1 MIDPL
6 FFSRLF
12 GIVRMVF
19 RILFVIVFWLP
30 EMILAGDVV
39 DLWNREIIPPGNKE
53 ADNSHHFINSHRK
66 STSSGYLVFFVCFKH
81 LGNAKIKRFC
91 LGLERVSGSNPGVWV
106 FAPQ

>member
-1 MIDPL
+1 MIGPL
-6 FFSRLF
+6 FFSCLL

-53 ADNSHHFINSHRK
+53 ADNSHHFINSHHK
-66 STSSGYLVFFVCFKH
+66 ST
-81 LGNAKIKRFC
+81 FC
-91 LGLERVSGSNPGVWV
+91 LYIRIFGIFCL
-106 FAPQ
+106 F

>member
-6 FFSRLF
+6 FFSCLL

-53 ADNSHHFINSHRK
+53 ADNSHHSHRK
-66 STSSGYLVFFVCFKH
+66 SGYLVFFVCYKH
-81 LGNAKIKRFC
+81 LGAAKMKRFC
-91 LGLERVSGSNPGVWV
+91 VGRERVLGFYS
-106 FAPQ
+106 